1 MHKPPLAPS
10 AVLRIFSTF
19 CIFLLKFRGIYIM
32 MESKKYSYFVHNI
45 YLGVYSCNRKIK
57 CSKFAGSS

>member
-1 MHKPPLAPS
+1 MHKPPFAPPS

-19 CIFLLKFRGIYIM
+19 CIFLLKFQGIYIM

-45 YLGVYSCNRKIK
+45 SLG
-57 CSKFAGSS
+57 